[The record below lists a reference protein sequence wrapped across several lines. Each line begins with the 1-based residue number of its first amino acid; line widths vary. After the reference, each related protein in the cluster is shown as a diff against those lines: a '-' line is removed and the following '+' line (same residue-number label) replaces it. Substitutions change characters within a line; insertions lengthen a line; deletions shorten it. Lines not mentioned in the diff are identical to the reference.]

1 MTLRDVSLVDKD
13 VTVAIVKIEHVDSE
27 KMVFLTIKR
36 LKTWGKFFD
45 NRLNKAAD
53 SSKGRF
59 LTSQRAFDLL
69 SDSPSCLE
77 IFFLRRNDA
86 FWDQIRGT
94 PNRTKKWTRINFH
107 FLEHPLMNFILPLST
122 ISTYGMNLEEIGH
135 QT

>member
-69 SDSPSCLE
+69 SDSPSRLE
-77 IFFLRRNDA
+77 NLFFKTKRRVLGSN
-86 FWDQIRGT
+86 QRN
-94 PNRTKKWTRINFH
+94 PK
-107 FLEHPLMNFILPLST
+107 
-122 ISTYGMNLEEIGH
+122 
-135 QT
+135 